1 MRGGRAGA
9 KKGKKKGQRERVQ
22 EQESDQLDEG
32 DDMNLMDQ
40 NNMGID
46 QL

>member
-1 MRGGRAGA
+1 MRRGAGG
-9 KKGKKKGQRERVQ
+9 KKGKKKGREKIQ
-22 EQESDQLDEG
+22 EQESEQMNEE

-46 QL
+46 

>member
-1 MRGGRAGA
+1 MRRGAAG
-9 KKGKKKGQRERVQ
+9 KKGKKKGARERIQ
-22 EQESDQLDEG
+22 EQESEQMNEE